1 MRQTAQG
8 QDGRAYGL
16 RLAVY
21 PLMQEGGLNARHLA
35 LGAYAQRAH
44 AVQQQGF
51 KRRDIHIRQFGGAAR
66 MGMHAAHARKP
77 PRAAAQ
83 ADIAQGNAGG
93 IADGD
98 INDLA
103 VAGDIER
110 DFPVQSAGIPAHQA
124 SKLNGQVFIPFNGEI
139 I

>member
-1 MRQTAQG
+1 MMKKLLA
-8 QDGRAYGL
+8 
-16 RLAVY
+16 LAVC
-21 PLMQEGGLNARHLA
+21 
-35 LGAYAQRAH
+35 
-44 AVQQQGF
+44 
-51 KRRDIHIRQFGGAAR
+51 AA
-66 MGMHAAHARKP
+66 MILSLC
-77 PRAAAQ
+77 AAAQ